1 MDMGVLGFPQGI
13 GRKLYMKGYISALET
28 LKRKSG
34 FTHMKLKQSHIR
46 QKYNYACLCTHIK

>member
-1 MDMGVLGFPQGI
+1 MYMGALGFPQGI
-13 GRKLYMKGYISALET
+13 GRKLYMKGYISALEI

-46 QKYNYACLCTHIK
+46 